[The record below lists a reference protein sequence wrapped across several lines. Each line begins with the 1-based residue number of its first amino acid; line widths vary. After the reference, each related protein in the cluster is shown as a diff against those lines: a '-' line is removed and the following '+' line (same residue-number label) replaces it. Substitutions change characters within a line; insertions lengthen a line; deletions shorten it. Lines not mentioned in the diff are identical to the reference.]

1 MFDKQK
7 INREQKKLR
16 EIGKRLF
23 YKAEDFNC
31 KPLISKLIKDA
42 IFELNSLI
50 PKYVSAENLSLL
62 ELQNNLKFCLE
73 RITTVEHFHQEL
85 GSRSDEEGSWYVI
98 VAPWLKQIGDQLN
111 KTHFNYSTESL
122 EIILPNQQKTESMLI
137 KNISKDIS
145 DISKFSEFLG
155 INKNWMSATCALQ
168 IQEVAVTIVAKQK
181 GIKLDRRNVT
191 EIAKNSQSSEPAFS
205 KKYEAFCIEVK
216 NRYNIEMPLL
226 ITDLR
231 DMRKSVLHQGYTPKE
246 EEIVPIIY
254 FTLGLLKRLKSVSEA
269 T

>member
-1 MFDKQK
+1 V
-7 INREQKKLR
+7 
-16 EIGKRLF
+16 
-23 YKAEDFNC
+23 
-31 KPLISKLIKDA
+31 IK
-42 IFELNSLI
+42 
-50 PKYVSAENLSLL
+50 Y
-62 ELQNNLKFCLE
+62 
-73 RITTVEHFHQEL
+73 R
-85 GSRSDEEGSWYVI
+85 
-98 VAPWLKQIGDQLN
+98 
-111 KTHFNYSTESL
+111 
-122 EIILPNQQKTESMLI
+122 
-137 KNISKDIS
+137 KDIS
-145 DISKFSEFLG
+145 KYIIPQLKSLAIKYLEYFDRVRSSSSEIKG
-155 INKNWMSATCALQ
+155 ATRYIAVGGAAKLAQKQ

-216 NRYNIEMPLL
+216 NRYNIEMSLL